1 MPDLETAARTVWKD
15 ETAELNALKGSLKV
29 VEAQVKIDKVPAFSS
44 SMGAFA
50 KVTIHYTLYP
60 SRHRPRCVR
69 SHAPLTFSLRVNGPL
84 TSRVRCFASPQGR
97 GREARQ
103 GAGGA

>member
-50 KVTIHYTLYP
+50 KVPMPLPPPPPLHALSRP
-60 SRHRPRCVR
+60 SHI
-69 SHAPLTFSLRVNGPL
+69 PLANEW
-84 TSRVRCFASPQGR
+84 ASDLSCALLCPPQGR

>member
-50 KVTIHYTLYP
+50 KVTIHYTPPATAPAACAPTLL
-60 SRHRPRCVR
+60 
-69 SHAPLTFSLRVNGPL
+69 SH
-84 TSRVRCFASPQGR
+84 SPC
-97 GREARQ
+97 E
-103 GAGGA
+103 